1 MNKKLYGFS
10 LVEMAVVL
18 VIIGLLMSGLMGPLS
33 SQLEYQKI
41 EITQQ
46 RLEDIKEVLLG
57 FAAAQGFLPCPAT
70 DNQGLETCDV
80 DGNGSPDAYEGFL
93 PWAAL
98 GLDEAR
104 KDSWG
109 NYFRYRVDF
118 NFGGAKRDTVT
129 IDNLVV
135 TNKGAT
141 KTLTVG
147 TPSQVIAIIFS
158 CGRDGKPNNEN
169 DADGTFNTDSACSN
183 EGVSNAI
190 YVQDSYINAPET
202 PSEHFDDV
210 LTWLPK
216 SIFVSRLAL
225 AGQWP

>member
-46 RLEDIKEVLLG
+46 RLENIKEVLLG
-57 FAAAQGFLPCPAT
+57 FAAAQGFLPCPT
-70 DNQGLETCDV
+70 DEEGKAMSQPCNR
-80 DGNGSPDAYEGFL
+80 EGFL
-93 PWAAL
+93 PWVTL

-109 NYFRYRVDF
+109 NYFRYRVDS
-118 NFGGAKRDTVT
+118 NFGDAKSDVITA
-129 IDNLVV
+129 DDLVV
-135 TNKGAT
+135 SNKKSEA
-141 KTLTVG
+141 LTI
-147 TPSQVIAIIFS
+147 PSQVIAIIFS
-158 CGRDGKPNNEN
+158 CGQDGKPNNEN
-169 DADGTFNTDSACSN
+169 DADGTLNTDSACNN
-183 EGVSNAI
+183 EGVSNVT